1 MCAHENMCM
10 CMCMHMLHAHAH
22 AHVHVHVHVHVVG
35 IQRPTRVVFC
45 SVLFRCFIFV
55 TYAHVVHTSGYMI
68 VGFGFEPICRF
79 ISIPRGRLLD
89 FEPAD

>member
-1 MCAHENMCM
+1 MCAHESMCM
-10 CMCMHMLHAHAH
+10 ACACTCYMHMHMHM
-22 AHVHVHVHVHVVG
+22 HVHVHVHVVG

-68 VGFGFEPICRF
+68 VFWFF
-79 ISIPRGRLLD
+79 IYSNQFVVSYLFL
-89 FEPAD
+89 EVVY